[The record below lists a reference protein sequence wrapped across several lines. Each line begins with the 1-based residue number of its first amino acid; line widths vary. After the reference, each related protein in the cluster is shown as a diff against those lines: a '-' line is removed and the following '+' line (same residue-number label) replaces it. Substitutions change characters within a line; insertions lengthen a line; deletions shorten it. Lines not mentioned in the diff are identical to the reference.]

1 MSVNQLQL
9 FIIFLING
17 FIIGILFDSFRILR
31 KTFKHKDYIIYIHD
45 ILFWI
50 ITAFLI
56 LYTTAIFNDGQ
67 LRLYMIIGVILGFGV
82 YLYTLSKYFININVN
97 IILFIKKL
105 IKKTMKILLIP
116 IKYIMTRIKKIIF
129 KPITFLVI
137 NIKKLSKKYKF
148 DKNKKI
154 KEGF

>member
-1 MSVNQLQL
+1 MTINQLQL

-31 KTFKHKDYIIYIHD
+31 KTFKYKDYIIYIQD

-56 LYTTAIFNDGQ
+56 LYTVAIFNDGQ
-67 LRLYMIIGVILGFGV
+67 LRLYMIIGVILGFGI
-82 YLYTLSKYFININVN
+82 YLYSLSKFFIKINVN
-97 IILFIKKL
+97 IILFLKKIIEKTIK
-105 IKKTMKILLIP
+105 IILIP
-116 IKYIMTRIKKIIF
+116 IKYVLTKIKRLIF

-148 DKNKKI
+148 NKNKKI